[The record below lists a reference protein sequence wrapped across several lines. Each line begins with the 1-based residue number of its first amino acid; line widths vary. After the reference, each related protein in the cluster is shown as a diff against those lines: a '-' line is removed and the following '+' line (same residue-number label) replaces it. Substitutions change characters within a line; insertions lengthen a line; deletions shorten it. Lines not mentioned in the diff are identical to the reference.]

1 MQKSQILVA
10 LPENTQYNTL
20 YYFHSHLKTTVKL
33 HITVFSEVTDTEYV
47 CFTFLL
53 HMLFAILICSQH
65 CAKEKNIYNKHTSHW
80 VDLCTTILQYLLELN
95 IQHTVHSSVN
105 HS

>member
-1 MQKSQILVA
+1 MQKSPILVT
-10 LPENTQYNTL
+10 LPENAQYNTL

-65 CAKEKNIYNKHTSHW
+65 CAKEKNIYNKHKLTLGRSVHN
-80 VDLCTTILQYLLELN
+80 CKQYCSTYWN
-95 IQHTVHSSVN
+95 
-105 HS
+105 